1 MPDSPNAGGDGPPRH
16 DPGHDERFR
25 QGWGSSARIA
35 ASSTLRA
42 AMSDKTEL
50 LPACEAAGEAFVE
63 IFRADAVSVTLMD
76 RLEYCD
82 IVNVG
87 WLEPGQV
94 RFPVDQ
100 RYPTSTY
107 PATTRRLLE
116 LEGYISTDSELDVVR
131 EYIEG
136 SPFNRMGCFMGVPIV
151 AAAEVHGEVFLW
163 RDEGHPPFTSED
175 LPVAYDLATQFGG
188 HLPALIRA
196 QTETQR
202 E

>member
-1 MPDSPNAGGDGPPRH
+1 MPQSPSTDEGGLPSRASGD
-16 DPGHDERFR
+16 DNQLA
-25 QGWGSSARIA
+25 QGWGSSDRLA

-42 AMSDKTEL
+42 AMSDKPEL
-50 LPACEAAGEAFVE
+50 VPACEAAGEAFLE
-63 IFRADAVSVTLMD
+63 IFQAHSVTVTLMD
-76 RLEYCD
+76 RVEYRD

-94 RFPVDQ
+94 RFPDDL
-100 RYPTSTY
+100 RYPTSSY

-151 AAAEVHGEVFLW
+151 AAGELHGEVFLW
-163 RDEGHPPFTSED
+163 RDAGHPPFTDDD

-188 HLPALIRA
+188 HLPTLIRA
-196 QTETQR
+196 QQE
-202 E
+202 